1 METFAWRGSRANS
14 DSDQAK
20 VAVLLP
26 GANYPVEAPLLFWV
40 AEMLVD
46 SGWHVQAV
54 RWSLDDAARSEP
66 YEYTTGAVQQ
76 AIADAPETETTLI
89 VAKSFGT
96 LCIPWA
102 DKANIPGLW
111 LTPILTD
118 EKVRATLDVTSRR
131 DLLIGGS
138 EDDLWDGG
146 RRDEKASTFIEIA
159 GADHALQIPGDW
171 GASLD
176 VHREVVTHAENFVAA
191 M

>member
-1 METFAWRGSRANS
+1 METFAWRGSSAN
-14 DSDQAK
+14 SDQAK

-40 AEMLVD
+40 AEMLVG

-54 RWSLDDAARSEP
+54 RWTLDDAARSEP
-66 YEYTTGAVQQ
+66 YEYTANAAQQ
-76 AIADAPETETTLI
+76 AIADAPTTETTLI

-102 DKANIPGLW
+102 DEADIPGLW

-118 EKVRATLDVTSRR
+118 EKVRATLAATSRR
-131 DLLIGGS
+131 DVLIGGS
-138 EDDLWDGG
+138 RDELWDGG

-159 GADHALQIPGDW
+159 GADHGLQIPGDW
-171 GASLD
+171 GASMD
-176 VHREVVTHAENFVAA
+176 AHRDVVTHAENFVAA